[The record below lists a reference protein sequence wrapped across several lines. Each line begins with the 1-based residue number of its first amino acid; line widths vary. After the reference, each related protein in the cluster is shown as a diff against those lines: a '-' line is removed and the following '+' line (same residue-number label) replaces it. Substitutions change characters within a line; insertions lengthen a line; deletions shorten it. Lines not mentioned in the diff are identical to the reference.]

1 MEASK
6 LGFNFFNFFHS
17 LNLSQKVILTPH
29 ENMTV

>member
-6 LGFNFFNFFHS
+6 LVFIFFYFFHS
-17 LNLSQKVILTPH
+17 LNLSHKVILTPH